1 MIVVT
6 KAVRPVILVGHF
18 WMEQPVRVSIRAEM
32 DVVVAEP
39 ISVKFCGRCPRTLT
53 EL

>member
-1 MIVVT
+1 MIVLT
-6 KAVRPVILVGHF
+6 KAVRPVIPVGAF
-18 WMEQPVRVSIRAEM
+18 WMEQHVRVYIRPEM

-39 ISVKFCGRCPRTLT
+39 ISVRFCGRCPCTLT